1 MFSHYVAKNR
11 KLAEVVVIAEN
22 KPGVLAVLAN
32 VLSEHGI
39 NIVSCSTTP
48 TGPVGSIF
56 FLVDYT
62 DADRPLP
69 EVISTYGKL
78 SFVKEF
84 HYREQVLPSIIFTS
98 YAFPPTLA
106 NKRVIVIEVEKFIK
120 LLSEF
125 VDKPDYLKQLGRY
138 MGELDCSTYVPE
150 GIEVKKPS
158 ELSELLRVLQIKG
171 LGVPE
176 VVVFSIEHSKII
188 IHELFEKELGEAK
201 ERNHCIFTC
210 GYLEGFLSKL
220 FGREF
225 RVEEEC
231 CASVGKPYCCFI
243 VTSR

>member
-1 MFSHYVAKNR
+1 MFSHYIARNR

-62 DADRPLP
+62 EADKPLS

-78 SFVKEF
+78 GFVKEY
-84 HYREQVLPSIIFTS
+84 HYREQVLPSIIFTN

-106 NKRVIVIEVEKFIK
+106 NRRVIVIEVEKFIK

-125 VDKPDYLKQLGRY
+125 VDRTDYLKQLGRY
-138 MGELDCSTYVPE
+138 MGEYDCSMYVPE
-150 GIEVKKPS
+150 GVEVKKPS
-158 ELSELLRVLQIKG
+158 ELSELLRVLQVKG
-171 LGVPE
+171 FGVPE
-176 VVVFSIEHSKII
+176 VVEFSVERSKIVI
-188 IHELFEKELGEAK
+188 RELFEKELGEAK
-201 ERNHCIFTC
+201 ERDHCVFTC

-225 RVEEEC
+225 RVEEEY
-231 CASVGKPYCCFI
+231 CASVGKPHCCFI
-243 VTSR
+243 ATSR